1 MKKVKVKKE
10 VKRNRAK
17 IYADLSIQFY
27 RDRNGTGNML
37 ITKNK
42 TEGNLFNPFDEYV
55 FASCLEKCPSL
66 NADEKNTLMTVFS
79 YNKFKDVQARI
90 KDELLKASIAEN
102 GEMNIPYIRVH
113 NALRIINGIL

>member
-27 RDRNGTGNML
+27 RDRRGRGNML

-42 TEGNLFNPFDEYV
+42 TEGNLFNTLDEYV

-79 YNKFKDVQARI
+79 YGKFKNVHTRI